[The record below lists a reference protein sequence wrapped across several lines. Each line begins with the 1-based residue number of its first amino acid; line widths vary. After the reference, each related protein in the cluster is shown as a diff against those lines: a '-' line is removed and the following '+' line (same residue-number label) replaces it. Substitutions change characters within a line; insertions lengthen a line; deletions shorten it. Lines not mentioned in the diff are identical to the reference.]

1 MVFEEGRRPKA
12 ESPRRYETSSLRG
25 AETGT
30 FSTGFRRDFLFP
42 ERRTPAGLGRTLR
55 RRMLRRLAENARIR
69 ETKRRPDMN
78 GERIALIAA
87 TENGRRNAAH
97 LAGVWPDAGIYEGK
111 PRDALGKAWEECDGV
126 VFFLATGAAVRL
138 IAPLLEDKRTDPG
151 VVCVDDA
158 ARFAVALAG
167 GHEGGANDLAERV
180 AETLGAAPV
189 VTTAS
194 DTTRS
199 PAIDSFGSDLGFRIE
214 EGSEVTAVAAALV
227 SGEEVSLVSE
237 RRYPVE
243 PLPENVVS
251 DGAPGAPAI
260 VVSDRM
266 EDFPRPAV
274 VYRPPSLV
282 VGVGCSRGASEAEII
297 ALIRDS
303 LADAGLAEKSVAALA
318 SVDVKRDEAGLLAA
332 AERLGVPARFFS
344 SEELSGFDAPNP
356 SEVVADAVG
365 TPSVAEAAVLAYG
378 SELVVEKRKSR
389 NATCAVGR
397 MPIRGRLYLVS
408 LGPGDDA
415 MIPSAARDALAR
427 SESVVGLG
435 QYVDRIRHLLRPG
448 TRTIELPLGKEVE
461 RAEAALA
468 EARAGVSVA
477 LVSGGDIGVYAMASP
492 VLELAG
498 DDVDVTVVPGITAA
512 QSAAALLGSPLGHD
526 HCSVSLSDLLTPW
539 DVIRGR
545 IEAAADGDFVVSFYN
560 PRSKGR
566 DWQLG
571 KAREILLGSRP
582 PETPVGVVREAYRPT
597 QEVRI
602 TDLGSLRPEDVDM
615 LTVVVVGNSQT
626 TVRAGRMV
634 TPRGYST

>member
-1 MVFEEGRRPKA
+1 MSGKT
-12 ESPRRYETSSLRG
+12 ET
-25 AETGT
+25 
-30 FSTGFRRDFLFP
+30 
-42 ERRTPAGLGRTLR
+42 
-55 RRMLRRLAENARIR
+55 
-69 ETKRRPDMN
+69 
-78 GERIALIAA
+78 IALIAA
-87 TENGRRNAAH
+87 TANGERNAAR
-97 LAGVWPDAGIYEGK
+97 LARALPGAEVYEGRA
-111 PRDALGKAWEECDGV
+111 RDALARAWGECGGI

-158 ARFAVALAG
+158 TRFAVALAG

-180 AETLGAAPV
+180 AETLGAMPV

-194 DTTRS
+194 DATRF
-199 PAIDSFGSDLGFRIE
+199 PALDSFGSDLGFRIE
-214 EGSEVTAVAAALV
+214 EGSEVAAVAAALV
-227 SGEEVSLVSE
+227 SGEKVGLLSE
-237 RRYPVE
+237 RRYPVG
-243 PLPENVVS
+243 PLPENVMS
-251 DGAPGAPAI
+251 DYASGAPAI
-260 VVSDRM
+260 VVSDRI

-297 ALIRDS
+297 SLVRDS
-303 LADAGLAEKSVAALA
+303 LADAGLAEKSVTALA

-332 AERLGVPARFFS
+332 AERLGVPVRFFS

-365 TPSVAEAAVLAYG
+365 TPSVAEAAAMACG
-378 SELVVEKRKSR
+378 SELVVEKRKSK

-397 MPIRGRLYLVS
+397 LPVRGRLYLVS

-435 QYVDRIRHLLRPG
+435 QYVDRIRRLLRPG
-448 TRTIELPLGKEVE
+448 TRTTELPLGKEVE
-461 RAEAALA
+461 RAEVALK
-468 EARAGVSVA
+468 EARSGGSVA
-477 LVSGGDIGVYAMASP
+477 LVSSGDVGVYAMASP
-492 VLELAG
+492 ALELAG

-539 DVIRGR
+539 EIVRSR
-545 IEAAADGDFVVSFYN
+545 IEAAADGGFVVSFYN

-571 KAREILLGSRP
+571 EAKEILLGSRP
-582 PETPVGVVREAYRPT
+582 PETPVGVVRDAYRPT

-602 TDLGSLRPEDVDM
+602 TDLGSLCPEDVDM

-626 TVRAGRMV
+626 VVRAGRMV